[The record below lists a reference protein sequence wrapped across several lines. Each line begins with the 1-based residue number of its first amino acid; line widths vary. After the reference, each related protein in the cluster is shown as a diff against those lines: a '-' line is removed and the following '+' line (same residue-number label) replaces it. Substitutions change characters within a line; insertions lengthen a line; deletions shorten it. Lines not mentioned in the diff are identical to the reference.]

1 MLPLRA
7 SINDAFKSAMK
18 NRDEVGKRTLSF
30 LNAAIRRVEVDER
43 RDATETDI
51 LEIINKGIKQRRETI
66 AAAEAQGRADIAE
79 AEKAEIAVLQNFL
92 PAQLTEA
99 ELVALIDAAIAEA
112 GATSKKDLGK
122 VMTILKPKI
131 AARADGG
138 VVSKMVGAK
147 LP

>member
-147 LP
+147 LA

>member
-7 SINDAFKSAMK
+7 SINDAFKAAMK

-30 LNAAIRRVEVDER
+30 LNAAIRKIEVDER

-51 LEIINKGIKQRRETI
+51 LEILNRSIKQRRETI
-66 AAAEAQGRADIAE
+66 AAAEAQSRTDIADSE
-79 AEKAEIAVLQNFL
+79 RAEIPVLQQFL
-92 PAQLTEA
+92 PAQLTES
-99 ELVALIDAAIAEA
+99 ELSDLVNAAIAEA

-131 AARADGG
+131 ASRADGG
-138 VVSKMVGAK
+138 VVSKLVGSR
-147 LP
+147 LS

>member
-66 AAAEAQGRADIAE
+66 AAAEAQSRADIAE

>member
-7 SINDAFKSAMK
+7 SINDAFKNAMK

-30 LNAAIRRVEVDER
+30 LNAAIRKIEVDER

-51 LEIINKGIKQRRETI
+51 LEILNKGIKQRRETI
-66 AAAEAQGRADIAE
+66 AAAEAQNRVDIADSE
-79 AEKAEIAVLQNFL
+79 RAEIPVLQQFL

-99 ELVALIDAAIAEA
+99 ELSDLVNAAIAEA

-131 AARADGG
+131 ASRADGG
-138 VVSKMVGAK
+138 VVSKLVGSR
-147 LP
+147 LS

>member
-99 ELVALIDAAIAEA
+99 ELVALIDTAIAEA

>member
-99 ELVALIDAAIAEA
+99 EPVALIDAAIAEA

>member
-1 MLPLRA
+1 MIPLRA
-7 SINDAFKSAMK
+7 TINEAFKNAMK

-30 LNAAIRRVEVDER
+30 LNAAIRKIEVDER

-66 AAAEAQGRADIAE
+66 AAAETQSRADIAD
-79 AEKAEIAVLQNFL
+79 AERAEITVLQQFL
-92 PAQLTEA
+92 PTQFTEA
-99 ELVALIDAAIAEA
+99 ELSDLVNAAIAEA

-122 VMTILKPKI
+122 VMTLLKPRI
-131 AARADGG
+131 ASRADGG
-138 VVSKMVGAK
+138 VVSKLVGSR

>member
-138 VVSKMVGAK
+138 VVSKLVGSK
-147 LP
+147 LS

>member
-99 ELVALIDAAIAEA
+99 ALVALIDAAIAEA

>member
-138 VVSKMVGAK
+138 VVSKMVGMK

>member
-122 VMTILKPKI
+122 VMTILKPRI

>member
-79 AEKAEIAVLQNFL
+79 AEKAEITVLQNFL